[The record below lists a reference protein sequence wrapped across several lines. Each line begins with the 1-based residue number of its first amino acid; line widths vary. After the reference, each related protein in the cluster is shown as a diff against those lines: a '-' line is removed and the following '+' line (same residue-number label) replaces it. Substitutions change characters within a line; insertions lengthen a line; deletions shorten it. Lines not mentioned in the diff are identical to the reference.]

1 MKRALAERAKFQEEQ
16 ADGLL
21 HHISGN
27 SNTGIDVPDGE
38 VHGSSG
44 DLNNAS
50 PGLGT
55 ILSTPPFLQQQQQ
68 QQNEQKDDHV
78 RVEAPPRKIPKITS
92 SSSPRTPTST
102 QSKPNNQSS
111 NGVRNKSLLTEVKSL
126 SSSNPK
132 KRSRPPS
139 GSNTPN
145 SVLTSPL
152 QLPTVDE
159 EEDDEQNE
167 VTNTKFYLKH
177 QNRALASELY
187 KYKHAIAILE
197 QERNVRR
204 EECKLINGAMRDI
217 VSYWNG
223 MEGVLLG
230 ALGSG
235 VCFKCVV
242 VFQLF
247 IRMISISNL
256 FYSAVFIVF

>member
-1 MKRALAERAKFQEEQ
+1 MKRALAERAKFEEEQ
-16 ADGLL
+16 GDGLL

-27 SNTGIDVPDGE
+27 SNTGIDIPGGE

-55 ILSTPPFLQQQQQ
+55 IQSTSPFLQQQQSNMQ
-68 QQNEQKDDHV
+68 QQNEPKDAQM
-78 RVEAPPRKIPKITS
+78 RVEAPPRKIPKIKS
-92 SSSPRTPTST
+92 SSSPRTPTSI
-102 QSKPNNQSS
+102 QSKSNNQYS
-111 NGVRNKSLLTEVKSL
+111 NGARNKSSLTEVKSS

-132 KRSRPPS
+132 KRSRPSS
-139 GSNTPN
+139 GNNTPN

-159 EEDDEQNE
+159 EDDDEQNE

-204 EECKLINGAMRDI
+204 EECKLINGAMKDI

-235 VCFKCVV
+235 VCLKCFDVLH
-242 VFQLF
+242 FF
-247 IRMISISNL
+247 IRM
-256 FYSAVFIVF
+256 

>member
-16 ADGLL
+16 SDGLL
-21 HHISGN
+21 HHISGS
-27 SNTGIDVPDGE
+27 SNTEIDIPGGA
-38 VHGSSG
+38 HGSSD

-50 PGLGT
+50 LGLGT
-55 ILSTPPFLQQQQQ
+55 NQSTSPFAQQQQTNMQ
-68 QQNEQKDDHV
+68 HHKQNEQKDDHM
-78 RVEAPPRKIPKITS
+78 RVEAPPRKIPRIKS
-92 SSSPRTPTST
+92 SSSPRTPTAT
-102 QSKPNNQSS
+102 QLKTNNQTS
-111 NGVRNKSLLTEVKSL
+111 NGARNKSSLMELKS
-126 SSSNPK
+126 SSLSNPK
-132 KRSRPPS
+132 KRSLPPS
-139 GSNTPN
+139 GSNTPTN
-145 SVLTSPL
+145 NSSVLTSPL

-230 ALGSG
+230 ALGNG
-235 VCFKCVV
+235 VCFTCNVV
-242 VFQLF
+242 LH
-247 IRMISISNL
+247 L
-256 FYSAVFIVF
+256 FYLK